1 MTRLYREM
9 EYQTKRLISS
19 KLKGRRLSDQHKQA
33 ISDAMKAYWEQVPS
47 KNNESN
53 NQLNDEKSM

>member
-1 MTRLYREM
+1 MREYREM

-19 KLKGRRLSDQHKQA
+19 KLKGRRFTDQHKQA

-53 NQLNDEKSM
+53 NNSTDEKSM

>member
-1 MTRLYREM
+1 MKRQFREM

-19 KLKGRRLSDQHKQA
+19 KLKDRKLSDQHKQA
-33 ISDAMKAYWEQVPS
+33 ISSAMKAYWEQIPS

-53 NQLNDEKSM
+53 NKLNNEKSM

>member
-1 MTRLYREM
+1 MKRQFREM

-19 KLKGRRLSDQHKQA
+19 KLKGRKLSDQHKQA
-33 ISDAMKAYWEQVPS
+33 ISNAMKAYWEQIPS
-47 KNNESN
+47 KNNENN

>member
-1 MTRLYREM
+1 MKRQFREM

-19 KLKGRRLSDQHKQA
+19 KLRGRRLTDQHKQA
-33 ISDAMKAYWEQVPS
+33 IADAMRAYWANVPS

-53 NQLNDEKSM
+53 HNLTDEKSM

>member
-1 MTRLYREM
+1 MKRQFREM

-19 KLKGRRLSDQHKQA
+19 KLKGRKLSDQHKQA
-33 ISDAMKAYWEQVPS
+33 ISDAMKAYWEQIPS
-47 KNNESN
+47 KNNENN

>member
-1 MTRLYREM
+1 M

>member
-1 MTRLYREM
+1 MKRQFREM

-33 ISDAMKAYWEQVPS
+33 ISNAMKAYWEQIPS
-47 KNNESN
+47 KNYERN

>member
-1 MTRLYREM
+1 MREYREM

-47 KNNESN
+47 KNNEIN
-53 NQLNDEKSM
+53 NQLNNEKSM

>member
-1 MTRLYREM
+1 MREYREM

-33 ISDAMKAYWEQVPS
+33 ISSAMKAYWEQIPS
-47 KNNESN
+47 KNNVSK
-53 NQLNDEKSM
+53 NQLKNEANM

>member
-1 MTRLYREM
+1 MKRQFREM

-19 KLKGRRLSDQHKQA
+19 KLKGRRLTDQHKQA
-33 ISDAMKAYWEQVPS
+33 ISSAMKAYWEQIPS
-47 KNNESN
+47 KNNENN

>member
-1 MTRLYREM
+1 M

-19 KLKGRRLSDQHKQA
+19 KLKGRKLSDQHKQA
-33 ISDAMKAYWEQVPS
+33 ISNAMKAYWEQIPS
-47 KNNESN
+47 KNNENN

>member
-1 MTRLYREM
+1 MTRQFREM

-33 ISDAMKAYWEQVPS
+33 ISNAMKAYWEQIPS

-53 NQLNDEKSM
+53 NQLNNEKSM

>member
-1 MTRLYREM
+1 MREYREM

-33 ISDAMKAYWEQVPS
+33 ISDSMKAYWEQVPY
-47 KNNESN
+47 KNNESKN
-53 NQLNDEKSM
+53 PLTDEKSM

>member
-1 MTRLYREM
+1 MKRQFREM

-19 KLKGRRLSDQHKQA
+19 KLKGRKLSDQHKQA

-53 NQLNDEKSM
+53 NNLTDEKSM